1 LRRAWIRF
9 RAALPLADVVVVID
23 HGRATVTRGSL
34 RPGLLGELNDLAKI
48 LDIDPACIRARTSSL
63 GYRLTFVGVPEEYR
77 QRFRN
82 VWGASW
88 R

>member
-1 LRRAWIRF
+1 MGPAWIRF

-23 HGRATVTRGSL
+23 HGRARVTRGSL
-34 RPGLLGELNDLAKI
+34 RPGLLSELNDLART
-48 LDIDPACIRARTSSL
+48 LGIDLACIRAQTPPL
-63 GYRLTFVGVPEEYR
+63 GYRLIFVGVPEEYQ

-82 VWGASW
+82 LWGAYW